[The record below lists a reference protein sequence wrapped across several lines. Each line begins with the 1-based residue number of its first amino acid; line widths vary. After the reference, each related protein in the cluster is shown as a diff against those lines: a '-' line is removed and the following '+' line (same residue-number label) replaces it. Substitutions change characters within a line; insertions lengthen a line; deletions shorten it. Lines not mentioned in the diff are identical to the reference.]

1 MKFKSALVTQASGSI
16 GGATFAHNRGGLYI
30 RARSI
35 PVNTNTSFQQ
45 TVRNLMSQLT
55 SRWVNTLT
63 DTQRASWSAYAELTP
78 ITDSLGE
85 PRTIPPLAM
94 YVRSN
99 IARAQAGQTIIDDG
113 PTIFGLPTLSAVSA
127 TFDATADEMDLTF
140 VNTDTWANDDAGALA
155 VFASRPQNPTINYFA
170 GPYRLAGVVQGDGA
184 TPPTSPATIA
194 LPFPVAAGNKVFV
207 QVRALDPDGRV
218 SSPFRVGGTAA

>member
-1 MKFKSALVTQASGSI
+1 MKIKSALITQMSGSV
-16 GGATFAHNRGGLYI
+16 GGMTGAHNRGGLYL

-55 SRWVNTLT
+55 ARWVNTLT
-63 DTQRASWSAYAELTP
+63 AAQRLSWQAYAELTP
-78 ITDSLGE
+78 LVDSLGE
-85 PRTIPPLAM
+85 ARTIPPLSM

-113 PTIFGLPTLSAVSA
+113 PTTYGLPTLSPVTA
-127 TFDATADEMDLTF
+127 TFDATADEVDVAFT
-140 VNTDTWANDDAGALA
+140 NTDTWANDDAGALA
-155 VFASRPQNPTINYFA
+155 VFVSRPQNVTINYFK
-170 GPYRLAGVVQGDGA
+170 GPYRFAGVVQGDA
-184 TPPTSPATIA
+184 VTPPTSPATFA
-194 LPFPVAAGNKVFV
+194 LPFPVAAGNKVFA

-218 SSPFRVGGTAA
+218 SSPFRVGGIAS